1 MIGVVAAQQLT
12 VLRRQHTVVTVVAVL
27 VGVTVLAGVLGWS
40 SAATITRVYDQAV
53 VLLASQ
59 GRPAPPDPL
68 GLKPPLSLLSNMT
81 IYVPVVGALLAIVVG
96 HLSLSDEQTS
106 GVARLLHSRLLTR
119 RDYLLGK
126 LVAVSGLLT
135 AALTASLLV
144 SGVSLV
150 VVNGVF
156 PTPDQL
162 LRLLGFYGLSLL
174 YLVVFALVAMVAVL
188 LTRRRSLALLS
199 ALGVWLVVT
208 FVVPQFTSGLRP
220 TASLNPLSVPTGTSQ
235 TFFDLTS
242 RVRFLSLSEDFKDA
256 SGQVLATTTGQP
268 ATAALGQV
276 VPLLVAAA
284 ALAGLA
290 AVLVGRH
297 DYSRSAADE

>member
-53 VLLASQ
+53 LLLASQ

-126 LVAVSGLLT
+126 LVAVTGLLT
-135 AALTASLLV
+135 AALAASLLV

-150 VVNGVF
+150 VVNRVF

-235 TFFDLTS
+235 TFFDITS

-256 SGQVLATTTGQP
+256 SGQVLATGAGQP
-268 ATAALGQV
+268 ATATVGQV
-276 VPLLVAAA
+276 VPLLVVAA
-284 ALAGLA
+284 ALTGLA
-290 AVLVGRH
+290 LVLVRRH

>member
-1 MIGVVAAQQLT
+1 VIGVVAAQQLT

-27 VGVTVLAGVLGWS
+27 VGVTVLAGVIGWS

-135 AALTASLLV
+135 AALAASLLV

-290 AVLVGRH
+290 LVLVGRH

>member
-1 MIGVVAAQQLT
+1 MIGVVAAQQVT
-12 VLRRQHTVVTVVAVL
+12 VLRRQRTVLALVSVL
-27 VGVTVLAGVLGWS
+27 VGVTVLAGVIGWS

-53 VLLASQ
+53 LLLASQ
-59 GRPAPPDPL
+59 GRPAPPNPL
-68 GLKPPLSLLSNMT
+68 GLKPPLALLSNMT
-81 IYVPVVGALLAIVVG
+81 IYVPMVGALLAIVVG

-106 GVARLLHSRLLTR
+106 GVAPLLHSRLLTR

-126 LVAVSGLLT
+126 VVAVAGLL
-135 AALTASLLV
+135 AVALAASLV
-144 SGVSLV
+144 VAVVSLL

-156 PTPDQL
+156 PGPGQL
-162 LRLLGFYGLSLL
+162 FRLLGFYGLSLL

-242 RVRFLSLSEDFKDA
+242 RVRNLSLSEDFKDA
-256 SGQVLATTTGQP
+256 SAQLLATAPGQP
-268 ATAALGQV
+268 VAATLGQV
-276 VPLLVAAA
+276 APLLVAAL

-290 AVLVGRH
+290 LVLVRSH

>member
-27 VGVTVLAGVLGWS
+27 VAVTVLAGVLGWS

-53 VLLASQ
+53 LLLASQ

-106 GVARLLHSRLLTR
+106 GVARLLHSRSLTR

-126 LVAVSGLLT
+126 LAAVSGLLT
-135 AALTASLLV
+135 VALAASLV
-144 SGVSLV
+144 VAVVSLV
-150 VVNGVF
+150 VVNARF
-156 PTPDQL
+156 PSPSQL
-162 LRLLGFYGLSLL
+162 LSLLGFYGLSLL
-174 YLVVFALVAMVAVL
+174 YLVMFALVAMVAVL
-188 LTRRRSLALLS
+188 LTRRRSMALLS

-235 TFFDLTS
+235 TFFDITS

-256 SGQVLATTTGQP
+256 SGRVLATGAGQP
-268 ATAALGQV
+268 ATATVGQV
-276 VPLLVAAA
+276 VPLLVVAA
-284 ALAGLA
+284 ALTGLA
-290 AVLVGRH
+290 LVLVRRH

>member
-1 MIGVVAAQQLT
+1 VIGVVAAQQLT

-27 VGVTVLAGVLGWS
+27 VGVTVLAGVIGWS

-135 AALTASLLV
+135 AALAASLLV

-235 TFFDLTS
+235 TFFGLTS

-290 AVLVGRH
+290 LVLVGRH

>member
-1 MIGVVAAQQLT
+1 VIGVVAAQQLT

-27 VGVTVLAGVLGWS
+27 VGVTVLAGVIGWS

-135 AALTASLLV
+135 AALAASLLV

-235 TFFDLTS
+235 TFFDITS

-268 ATAALGQV
+268 ATATVGQV
-276 VPLLVAAA
+276 VPLLVVAA
-284 ALAGLA
+284 ALTGLA
-290 AVLVGRH
+290 LVLVRRH

>member
-27 VGVTVLAGVLGWS
+27 VAVTVLAGVLGWS

-53 VLLASQ
+53 LLLASQ

-126 LVAVSGLLT
+126 LVAVTGLLT
-135 AALTASLLV
+135 AALAASLLV

-150 VVNGVF
+150 VVNRVF

-235 TFFDLTS
+235 TFFDITS

-256 SGQVLATTTGQP
+256 SGQVLATAAGQP
-268 ATAALGQV
+268 ATATVGQV
-276 VPLLVAAA
+276 VPLLVVAA
-284 ALAGLA
+284 ALTGLA
-290 AVLVGRH
+290 LVLVRRH